1 MIMKIYT
8 NKNSNLLFR
17 QKSTNLYVENGILQK
32 MECLSNIAFMLNIL
46 LTKFKYNIATF
57 NLNGI

>member
-17 QKSTNLYVENGILQK
+17 QKNTNLYVENGILQK
-32 MECLSNIAFMLNIL
+32 MEFLSNIAFMLNIL
-46 LTKFKYNIATF
+46 LTKYKYNIATF